1 MERVA
6 GPERERSSDEA
17 PEEPE
22 GTTAPPPAAASPT
35 DLLVPPAEPTT
46 PPAEAPHLAGDQVT
60 GALAHAPATD
70 AEPPTAAP
78 AEPSP
83 ALTPVEPAPAF
94 TPVEPVG
101 PETPAFSPMGPIG
114 FTPVAILGAAPAA
127 TVAPPPAST
136 RDDWLAVGP
145 AGTDLPPP
153 TPRIVLRPSARL
165 APPPPATGRIPHLD
179 VESLVAPAR
188 DDADAA
194 AAAPEPM
201 VNPAGP
207 PPPAV
212 DVVRPFDPLDQ
223 LPPLAIQEPPLA
235 PPPVEAPPPLPA
247 RGGTGRLN
255 IRILPRGA
263 GGAPNPAAAASAIG
277 SPVEDVSGAAT
288 ARAANR
294 PAPPPPPAQVTAPP
308 ARSASGP
315 RPVTARVQGRVQTGL
330 GGRVRAALRC
340 PYCHDG
346 VERQG
351 GVACARR
358 GCGALYHEACWRE
371 CVSHYGG
378 CAVFGC
384 GCRDVKGLTRVGLW
398 VRVARLVLAAFLF
411 PPRVIDALRDEG
423 AGAEEV
429 RRALEARANETDDAF
444 WARTSTRVAPRTRAA
459 WNLLQF
465 AVPCVA
471 MAVTMAL
478 LTGTG
483 AIFTRPEA
491 AILLMIAAGIGA
503 VLALHQTSRVAALV
517 VYYSRA
523 VLDGEFAALAR
534 AGGVGGYLTRMRT
547 GGQKPGGPPA

>member
-17 PEEPE
+17 PEEP
-22 GTTAPPPAAASPT
+22 APRSSPPLAAAPAPT
-35 DLLVPPAEPTT
+35 DLLVPPAPA
-46 PPAEAPHLAGDQVT
+46 PPA
-60 GALAHAPATD
+60 
-70 AEPPTAAP
+70 AEPELVDLAAIELPPPPT
-78 AEPSP
+78 
-83 ALTPVEPAPAF
+83 EPAPAF
-94 TPVEPVG
+94 TAVEQPDD
-101 PETPAFSPMGPIG
+101 TPMGPIG
-114 FTPVAILGAAPAA
+114 VAPVAILGAGPPLP
-127 TVAPPPAST
+127 APPPAT
-136 RDDWLAVGP
+136 DDWMAVGP
-145 AGTDLPPP
+145 AAGVPPP
-153 TPRIVLRPSARL
+153 SPRIVLRPSARL
-165 APPPPATGRIPHLD
+165 APPPPATGRLPHLD
-179 VESLVAPAR
+179 GDSLVAPAR
-188 DDADAA
+188 DDESGVGFV
-194 AAAPEPM
+194 APPG
-201 VNPAGP
+201 PPSSSPSGP
-207 PPPAV
+207 PPPALPV
-212 DVVRPFDPLDQ
+212 EATPELQ
-223 LPPLAIQEPPLA
+223 LELPPELEPPLQA
-235 PPPVEAPPPLPA
+235 IPAFDPPPAPVLQPRESPLPSFV
-247 RGGTGRLN
+247 RPQGTGRLN
-255 IRILPRGA
+255 IRILPRGGAA
-263 GGAPNPAAAASAIG
+263 GGAPAGPPPASAPAFAIG
-277 SPVEDVSGAAT
+277 SPVEDVSGAAMART
-288 ARAANR
+288 APRGVAS
-294 PAPPPPPAQVTAPP
+294 PPPAAPAP
-308 ARSASGP
+308 ARSGSGP
-315 RPVTARVQGRVQTGL
+315 RPVTARVQGRIHTGL

-358 GCGALYHEACWRE
+358 GCGALYHDACWRE

-398 VRVARLVLAAFLF
+398 VRVARLVLAAVLF
-411 PPRVIDALRDEG
+411 PPRVIEALRDEG

-483 AIFTRPEA
+483 AIFSRPEA

-517 VYYSRA
+517 VYYARA

-547 GGQKPGGPPA
+547 GGQKPPA

>member
-1 MERVA
+1 LERVA

-17 PEEPE
+17 PEEP
-22 GTTAPPPAAASPT
+22 APTSPPASPPAPT
-35 DLLVPPAEPTT
+35 DLLVPPA
-46 PPAEAPHLAGDQVT
+46 PPAPEQELMDLVVV
-60 GALAHAPATD
+60 
-70 AEPPTAAP
+70 EPPP
-78 AEPSP
+78 A
-83 ALTPVEPAPAF
+83 EPAPAF
-94 TPVEPVG
+94 TAVEQPDY
-101 PETPAFSPMGPIG
+101 TPMGPIG
-114 FTPVAILGAAPAA
+114 FTPVAILGAGPPPAA
-127 TVAPPPAST
+127 TDDWMAVGPAAGAPPPA
-136 RDDWLAVGP
+136 
-145 AGTDLPPP
+145 
-153 TPRIVLRPSARL
+153 PRIVLRPSARL
-165 APPPPATGRIPHLD
+165 SPPPPATGRLSHLD
-179 VESLVAPAR
+179 GDSLVAPAR
-188 DDADAA
+188 NDESGVGFVAL
-194 AAAPEPM
+194 PGP
-201 VNPAGP
+201 PTSSPSGP
-207 PPPAV
+207 PPPALPV
-212 DVVRPFDPLDQ
+212 EPTPELQLELPPEPLQAIPAFDP
-223 LPPLAIQEPPLA
+223 PPA
-235 PPPVEAPPPLPA
+235 PVHQP
-247 RGGTGRLN
+247 RGTGRLN

-263 GGAPNPAAAASAIG
+263 GASGGAPAGPPPASAPAFAIG
-277 SPVEDVSGAAT
+277 SPVEDVSGAAM
-288 ARAANR
+288 AR
-294 PAPPPPPAQVTAPP
+294 T
-308 ARSASGP
+308 GP
-315 RPVTARVQGRVQTGL
+315 RPVAAPAPPAAATAPARSGAAPRPVMARVQGRIYTGL

-358 GCGALYHEACWRE
+358 GCGALYHDACWRE

-398 VRVARLVLAAFLF
+398 VRVARLVLAAVLF
-411 PPRVIDALRDEG
+411 PPRVIEALRDEG

-459 WNLLQF
+459 WNLVQF

-483 AIFTRPEA
+483 AIFSRPEA

-503 VLALHQTSRVAALV
+503 VLALHQTSRVTALV
-517 VYYSRA
+517 VYYARA

-547 GGQKPGGPPA
+547 GGQKPPA